1 MMPELFGRLV
11 QQPNTP
17 WVTGAATLAETPQD
31 VLTQAAG
38 GVLFVEELATLSRG
52 AQRGLA
58 FAAER
63 AARQKVRII
72 SFTAEDPELLVA
84 ERGFD
89 ADLLARLS
97 GVVMRLPMLR
107 EFAEDIPEIAS
118 LMLSQL
124 VEARVCP
131 PRRLSTAALNA
142 LRQAPWQRN
151 LESLA
156 QVVRSAALTSLEEEI
171 GPKDVE
177 RVLGPEAPDA
187 VAPGISLD
195 QPLREAREAFERAY
209 LEHHLAREQGS
220 IARVADKSGLERT
233 HLYRKLKQ
241 LGIGLVRRDE

>member
-1 MMPELFGRLV
+1 
-11 QQPNTP
+11 
-17 WVTGAATLAETPQD
+17 
-31 VLTQAAG
+31 
-38 GVLFVEELATLSRG
+38 
-52 AQRGLA
+52 
-58 FAAER
+58 
-63 AARQKVRII
+63 
-72 SFTAEDPELLVA
+72 
-84 ERGFD
+84 
-89 ADLLARLS
+89 
-97 GVVMRLPMLR
+97 
-107 EFAEDIPEIAS
+107 
-118 LMLSQL
+118 MLSQL
-124 VEARVCP
+124 VEGRVCP
-131 PRRLSTAALNA
+131 PRRLSTAALNT